1 MVTESSH
8 ATDARGSQTTVLVA
22 DDSEA
27 IRTRLAALVRH
38 VPGVFAVAQAS
49 SASEVWECLRSDL
62 PRVALIDVHLDDHS
76 GGVLMRRIKNEFPNL
91 VLVALT
97 RFAGAQLAATY
108 RDCGADHCFDKTTE
122 LGAIIQI
129 LAQLIQPIIHN
140 ETQKELT

>member
-1 MVTESSH
+1 MITESSFKTN
-8 ATDARGSQTTVLVA
+8 ADEPKFTVLVA

-38 VPGVFAVAQAS
+38 VPGVLAVAQAS
-49 SASEVWECLRSDL
+49 SASELWECLRSVL
-62 PRVALIDVHLDDHS
+62 PRVVLIDVHLDDHS
-76 GGVLMRRIKNEFPNL
+76 GGVLMRRIKNEFPDL

-122 LGAIIQI
+122 LGAIIQAI
-129 LAQLIQPIIHN
+129 ARLVQPVVKN
-140 ETQKELT
+140 EMQKDN